1 MLQDFIME
9 RQVKRNSLKF
19 PPAVVLLVLRIEAL
33 RRHLRLCLVLMV
45 KVFYDKGRF
54 YARHHICIRPQFRL

>member
-9 RQVKRNSLKF
+9 REVKKKQF
-19 PPAVVLLVLRIEAL
+19 EVAPAVVLLVLRIEAL
-33 RRHLRLCLVLMV
+33 RRHQWLCLVLMA